1 MILLFTLVY
10 KICTRYDLA
19 ANLRLTGIL
28 SVETK
33 FYVSKRKIIFIEELA
48 IQQNKLEGQ

>member
-10 KICTRYDLA
+10 KICTRYDIV

-28 SVETK
+28 VVETK
-33 FYVSKRKIIFIEELA
+33 INVSKRKIIFIEELA
-48 IQQNKLEGQ
+48 IK